1 MKKRNHKKYIALL
14 LASLMTINSG
24 ITAFAQNYTASSG
37 FQSESKTSGSVII
50 TKDGV
55 IINGVYYTKGE
66 FTNLLNQAIEI
77 SGSNNDIQPRM
88 AIAAGVYFIPGIGE
102 IAIAATGAIVVAG
115 VTIAVGSWLYNTIT
129 DWLNDSDARKIA
141 KIKGKIPARV
151 RDDNGDVDLGKFDQK
166 VNGKGKVAYKEKG
179 GWTIEK
185 DTAGHGDRKWK
196 LKDKKDKRV
205 ASLGENGEVL
215 AD

>member
-1 MKKRNHKKYIALL
+1 MKKRNYKKYIALL

-129 DWLNDSDARKIA
+129 DWLNDSEARTIA
-141 KIKGKIPARV
+141 KIKGKIPARL

-166 VNGKGKVAYKEKG
+166 VKGTDKYKEKG
-179 GWTIEK
+179 GWTIDK
-185 DTAGHGDRKWK
+185 DNAGHGGRKWK
-196 LKDKKDKRV
+196 LNDKKGKRV

-215 AD
+215 AN